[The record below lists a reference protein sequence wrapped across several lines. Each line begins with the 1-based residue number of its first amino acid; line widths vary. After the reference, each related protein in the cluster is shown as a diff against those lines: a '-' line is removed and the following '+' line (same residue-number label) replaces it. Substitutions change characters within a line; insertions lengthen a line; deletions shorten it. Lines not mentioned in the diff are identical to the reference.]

1 MTASR
6 HERQTAQLSL
16 ARRRDLGSRFD
27 MKAVEPEGCMSQPR
41 LYVVGEA
48 PGAEEVAQGRP
59 FVGPA
64 GRALREMLNEAKVD
78 LAQLRLA
85 NAIPFRP
92 IDRRGG
98 KRPRN
103 RAPTAREVGEF
114 RSLVLEDIRQAKPA
128 VILALGSTAARLFGA
143 SGRIEKLRKR
153 RLMFDGRPLRISY
166 HPAFARRFGGREGEA
181 WRQSV
186 ADIRSAWLAS
196 AR

>member
-1 MTASR
+1 
-6 HERQTAQLSL
+6 
-16 ARRRDLGSRFD
+16 
-27 MKAVEPEGCMSQPR
+27 MSQPR

-64 GRALREMLNEAKVD
+64 GRALREMFNEAKVD

-92 IDRRGG
+92 LDRRSS

-103 RAPTAREVGEF
+103 RAPTTREVAEF
-114 RSLVLEDIRQAKPA
+114 GSVVLRDIKDANPA

-153 RLMFDGRPLRISY
+153 RLRFEGRPLRISY
-166 HPAFARRFGGREGEA
+166 HPAFARRFGGRGGEA